1 LKNRYKEMLLV
12 GLFTAFMGQVNF
24 YPFGTDFRIT
34 VGVIVFTFLL
44 LYFYSLP
51 IIATAVVT
59 GVSVLLIR
67 VGIDVFTYAAN
78 VEAAFLRHL
87 PGMMYYISYGIII
100 DGVSFRKLFEKPV
113 YFIAALTTADI
124 ASNFFE
130 LIIRNQ
136 ISSKLFNDILSM
148 IMLAAVLRSCL
159 VLALFWIIKYYS
171 LFITKEEHQ
180 KRYKEL
186 LLLTAKLKSEV
197 FFLKKSMQDIEGAM
211 AKSYSIYNLIKEN
224 DSMDKEEHDSI
235 TADCLD
241 LSIEI
246 HEIKKDYNRIVMSM
260 ERLMPT
266 EDLSK
271 AMKASEIFETISDVF
286 SRYLEVINKDVQ
298 LIFDLEK
305 DFKTSEYFIIMSI
318 LNNMIQNAVEACYKP
333 DSYVMTRCCFEGEKV
348 VFLVKDNG
356 KGIKQKDK
364 DMIFEPGFTTK
375 FNPETGQVS
384 TGLGL
389 THIKMLAEHLGGKVI
404 LNIDDPE
411 ATEFR
416 LELPNALVICEE
428 DEDVEF
434 YNNR

>member
-1 LKNRYKEMLLV
+1 MKNKYKEMLLV

-24 YPFGTDFRIT
+24 YPFATDFRIT

-44 LYFYSLP
+44 LYFHTLP
-51 IIATAVVT
+51 IMATAVVT
-59 GVSVLLIR
+59 GLSVLMIR
-67 VGIDVFTYAAN
+67 VGIDVFTYAA
-78 VEAAFLRHL
+78 AADDAFLRHL

-100 DGVSFRKLFEKPV
+100 EGVNFRRLFEKPV
-113 YFIAALTTADI
+113 NFIAALTTADI

-136 ISSKLFNDILSM
+136 ISSELFNDILSM
-148 IMLAAVLRSCL
+148 IILAAVLRSCL

-224 DSMDKEEHDSI
+224 NSMDKVERDSI

-246 HEIKKDYNRIVMSM
+246 HEIKKDYNRIVISM
-260 ERLMPT
+260 ERLMPA
-266 EDLSK
+266 EEHYK
-271 AMKASEIFETISDVF
+271 AMKASEIFEIIGDVF
-286 SRYLEVINKDVQ
+286 TRYLEVINKDVQ
-298 LIFDLEK
+298 LIFKLDK
-305 DFKTSEYFIIMSI
+305 DFKTSDYFIIMSI
-318 LNNMIQNAVEACYKP
+318 LNNMIQNSVEACYK
-333 DSYVMTRCCFEGEKV
+333 DTSYVRTGCWFEGEKV
-348 VFLVKDNG
+348 VFSVADNG

-404 LNIDDPE
+404 LYTDDPDV
-411 ATEFR
+411 TEFR
-416 LELPNALVICEE
+416 LELPKDIVMLEE
-428 DEDVEF
+428 DDDVEF
-434 YNNR
+434 YNN